1 MLIGKW
7 AIFVSIVT
15 LPLIRRAALV
25 AKGAENEG
33 DFRALCG
40 LINLAVKPG
49 DHAALLARVEDTAA
63 NIGAISLAI
72 EYQSFSD
79 LERATKDWEEIAD
92 DRKHSHETNEG
103 HRKFW
108 TGARS
113 KLGGPEKDKYAVWTG
128 SALSKEDKRKVEN
141 AAERAEECMEE
152 NDGLW
157 RILKETSIEKNLIEA
172 LYGSGQQNGEVMRG
186 TYGREH
192 VCGKGTFTA
201 SWAGLAL
208 SIDLLCL
215 CGASGSAVESDQGC
229 CAQCETGG
237 NSDTWI
243 PSQGGEKQWRAL
255 KHQCEK
261 IGSNAKLS
269 RKSLSDAMNLLLK
282 RLQAPPGP
290 DSGRLMVLGKFEGN
304 LATGCT
310 GVIKNGQG
318 RCVQYSAS
326 NLNRNNPTLPWLEKM
341 KAAADAIDQLSAID
355 ARLSELEDEIMALNA
370 KHIKIRPG
378 REGGSPYSGSRG
390 AEGRNKWPGSPR
402 LEQSNGNREGI
413 SKPVDVAAVRSED
426 EGDGGDSSPLLECN
440 DYKRE
445 QTCAGLKAE
454 MGCEWNGGACVAAT
468 RRRVVRSGVN
478 NLQTPLAL
486 FLLL

>member
-1 MLIGKW
+1 MLIGRW

-15 LPLIRRAALV
+15 LPLIPRAALV

-40 LINLAVKPG
+40 LINLASNSE

-63 NIGAISLAI
+63 NIGAISLAV

-128 SALSKEDKRKVEN
+128 SALSKEDKRKVAN
-141 AAERAEECMEE
+141 AAERAEDCMKD

-186 TYGREH
+186 TYGRKD
-192 VCGKGTFTA
+192 VCGRGIFA
-201 SWAGLAL
+201 GSLAGLAL

-229 CAQCETGG
+229 CAECEKGG

-243 PSQGGEKQWRAL
+243 PSQAGEERWGYL

-261 IGSNAKLS
+261 IGSNAELS

-282 RLQAPPGP
+282 RLRPSSTRGM
-290 DSGRLMVLGKFEGN
+290 DLTVLGKFEGN

-310 GVIKNGQG
+310 GIIKTGQG
-318 RCVQYSAS
+318 RCVQYSVS
-326 NLNRNNPTLPWLEKM
+326 NVKRNNPTLPWLEKM

-355 ARLSELEDEIMALNA
+355 ARLSELEDEIMALNT
-370 KHIKIRPG
+370 KHTKIRPG
-378 REGGSPYSGSRG
+378 RGGGSPHSGSRG

-413 SKPVDVAAVRSED
+413 SESVVGAAVKND

-454 MGCEWNGGACVAAT
+454 MGCEWNGDACVAAT
-468 RRRVVRSGVN
+468 RRRAIRSRVN